1 MWNYNQTK
9 TICAIILYIV
19 SQHGGNFGH
28 GHRLIKLQKKVIR
41 CIVQSKY
48 NSHASPLFKNLKLF
62 DKFKDANVP
71 DYFLQMFFTR
81 DNLRPRRIVPQRLI
95 TNDIIDQNDLF
106 HIEVTHT

>member
-1 MWNYNQTK
+1 M
-9 TICAIILYIV
+9 
-19 SQHGGNFGH
+19 GGRGGGGDLRH

-48 NSHASPLFKNLKLF
+48 NSHASPLFKNLSLLTIVDVYKMAFFKLF

-95 TNDIIDQNDLF
+95 TDDIIDQNDLF